1 MIGPCQSQYQFFSTE
16 KKKVKH
22 ITPVSFVSIIIEVSC
37 AAYHKDELITV
48 QNTVC
53 LVLSEI
59 RNYQLS
65 IPPYESM
72 VNTVPCELHA
82 IKKEK

>member
-1 MIGPCQSQYQFFSTE
+1 M
-16 KKKVKH
+16 
-22 ITPVSFVSIIIEVSC
+22 
-37 AAYHKDELITV
+37 
-48 QNTVC
+48 C

-65 IPPYESM
+65 ITPYESM

-82 IKKEK
+82 IKEEKRKGKKRR

>member
-1 MIGPCQSQYQFFSTE
+1 M
-16 KKKVKH
+16 
-22 ITPVSFVSIIIEVSC
+22 
-37 AAYHKDELITV
+37 
-48 QNTVC
+48 C

-65 IPPYESM
+65 ITPYESM

-82 IKKEK
+82 IKEEKRKGKKSTENRKDSEKRVRKKKKEKKHKAKEEKLGTSATHCHVGRLTSSL